1 MSTDTCFIVETRKKG
16 SNKWKPIKVYDRTY
30 HERKMILLTKNYPGF
45 RSCMDFSFSNFKD
58 RGLPLDVSKE
68 VKDFLTEQKEEYGC
82 WGISYISFS
91 ELYSMIS
98 HENKEMVLSL
108 EKYGINHTTISLLKG
123 IMDYLKNNNSST
135 FDDAIKDLPLISV
148 VLSSII
154 NHLPVKTN
162 YFSRF
167 SVEIPRCPYVRS
179 VTTRPLG
186 VLWMKPF
193 LRR

>member
-1 MSTDTCFIVETRKKG
+1 MSTDTHFILEIKKKR

-135 FDDAIKDLPLISV
+135 FDDAIKDFSSEEYGVESILEDSLFTLSSLNDIES
-148 VLSSII
+148 VLSYLVDLNDGSTDDTRSRII
-154 NHLPVKTN
+154 FF
-162 YFSRF
+162 FS
-167 SVEIPRCPYVRS
+167 
-179 VTTRPLG
+179 
-186 VLWMKPF
+186 
-193 LRR
+193 